1 MDASGKALVVDDNGE
16 LRSIVG
22 KMLAVLG
29 YEVSSAD
36 NGEKAL
42 GIFLRGKFDIVLSD
56 YEMPG
61 MDGVTLALNIKRYSP
76 GTPVILMTGAA
87 REAVQSRI
95 GTVVD
100 QVILKPFSLAQI
112 GLTISSMSS
121 YEQ

>member
-1 MDASGKALVVDDNGE
+1 MDAAGKALVVDDNGE

-22 KMLAVLG
+22 KMLAILG
-29 YEVSSAD
+29 FEVSSAD

-42 GIFLRGKFDIVLSD
+42 RIFLRSKFDIVISD

-61 MDGVTLALNIKRYSP
+61 MDGVTLAHNIKRSSP

-87 REAVQSRI
+87 RAAVQSKM

-100 QVILKPFSLAQI
+100 QVILKPFTLAQFDA
-112 GLTISSMSS
+112 TISSISF
-121 YEQ
+121 E

>member
-1 MDASGKALVVDDNGE
+1 MDAAGKALVVDDDGE

-36 NGEKAL
+36 SGDRAL
-42 GIFLRGKFDIVLSD
+42 RIFLRSRFDIVISD

-61 MDGVTLALNIKRYSP
+61 MDGVTLAQNIKRSSP

-87 REAVQSRI
+87 RAAVQSKM
-95 GTVVD
+95 GTAVD
-100 QVILKPFSLAQI
+100 QVILKPFTLAQF
-112 GLTISSMSS
+112 GETISSM
-121 YEQ
+121 YFV